1 MAVTHL
7 SKADFDAFIA
17 EGDVLV
23 DFWAI
28 WCGPCRMQAPILEE
42 FDDKMGGKIKVAK
55 VDVDEESELASRF
68 GIMSIPTLMGFRNG
82 KLISQRVGV
91 QGLGELEQM
100 FP

>member
-7 SKADFDAFIA
+7 SKAEFDAFIA

-23 DFWAI
+23 DFWAV
-28 WCGPCRMQAPILEE
+28 WCGPCRMQAPILDE
-42 FDDKMGGKIKVAK
+42 FDVKMAGKIKVGK

-68 GIMSIPTLMGFRNG
+68 GIMSIPTLLAFRNG
-82 KLISQRVGV
+82 KLIAQRIGV

-100 FP
+100 FT